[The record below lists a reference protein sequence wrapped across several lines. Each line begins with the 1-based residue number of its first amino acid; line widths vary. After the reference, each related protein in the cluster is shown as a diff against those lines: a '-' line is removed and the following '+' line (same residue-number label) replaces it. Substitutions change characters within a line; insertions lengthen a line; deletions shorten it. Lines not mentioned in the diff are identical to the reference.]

1 MACLKKFRK
10 SQKGLIFKKIQFPGL
25 RSFSIMPIPVK
36 NKPFWARRMHECISG
51 DPNRQKI
58 TTIRILLS
66 GSRLPAPPCGAAPA
80 RCAFRDAY
88 RLSRIRKKSNVW
100 HFLAAAFSGF
110 GNDFLRSLRMENLR
124 CPDNRVDLRKL
135 KKNFKDTRKCIC

>member
-1 MACLKKFRK
+1 MACLKKIRK

-51 DPNRQKI
+51 DPEQAKNNNN
-58 TTIRILLS
+58 TDLTVRI
-66 GSRLPAPPCGAAPA
+66 PAAGAAV
-80 RCAFRDAY
+80 RSGTGTL
-88 RLSRIRKKSNVW
+88 RLQGRVPPVTHQKKALCGIFW
-100 HFLAAAFSGF
+100 PQRPPDLGMI
-110 GNDFLRSLRMENLR
+110 FLRSLRMENLR

-135 KKNFKDTRKCIC
+135 KKNFKDIRKCIC

>member
-66 GSRLPAPPCGAAPA
+66 GSRLPKPPCGAAPA

-110 GNDFLRSLRMENLR
+110 GNDFFEEFTDGKSKM
-124 CPDNRVDLRKL
+124 PG
-135 KKNFKDTRKCIC
+135 

>member
-58 TTIRILLS
+58 TTIRIFTV
-66 GSRLPAPPCGAAPA
+66 RIPAAGAAV
-80 RCAFRDAY
+80 RSGTGTL
-88 RLSRIRKKSNVW
+88 RLQGRVPPVTHQKKKQCV
-100 HFLAAAFSGF
+100 AFSGRSV
-110 GNDFLRSLRMENLR
+110 LRIWE
-124 CPDNRVDLRKL
+124 
-135 KKNFKDTRKCIC
+135 